1 MDNFDVRLAEARAE
15 LVIGGRITLRYGDAN
30 KQPRFE
36 VRLSPMLPSPLYD
49 QGMSIMYSLGGA
61 DI

>member
-1 MDNFDVRLAEARAE
+1 VDNFDVRLAEARAE
-15 LVIGGRITLRYGDAN
+15 LVIGGRITLRYGGAN

-36 VRLSPMLPSPLYD
+36 VWLSPVLPSPLYD
-49 QGMSIMYSLGGA
+49 PGVSIVYSSGGA

>member
-1 MDNFDVRLAEARAE
+1 VDNFDVRLAEARAE
-15 LVIGGRITLRYGDAN
+15 LVIGGRITLRCGEAN

-36 VRLSPMLPSPLYD
+36 VWLSPMLSSPLYD
-49 QGMSIMYSLGGA
+49 QGVSIVYSSGGA

>member
-15 LVIGGRITLRYGDAN
+15 LVIGGRITLRYGGAN

-36 VRLSPMLPSPLYD
+36 VWLSPVLPFPLYD
-49 QGMSIMYSLGGA
+49 PGVSIVYSSGGA

>member
-1 MDNFDVRLAEARAE
+1 VDNFDVRLAEARAE
-15 LVIGGRITLRYGDAN
+15 LVIGGWITLRHGGAN

-36 VRLSPMLPSPLYD
+36 VWLSPMLPSPLYD
-49 QGMSIMYSLGGA
+49 QGVSIVYSSGGA